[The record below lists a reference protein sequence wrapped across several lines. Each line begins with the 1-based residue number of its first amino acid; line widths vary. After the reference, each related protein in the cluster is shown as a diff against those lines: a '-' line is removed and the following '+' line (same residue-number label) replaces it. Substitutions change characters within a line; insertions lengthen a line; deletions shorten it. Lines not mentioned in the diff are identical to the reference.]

1 MLRFLKFEKLYA
13 RSHREDLE
21 LESGSITLKG
31 GLCSLLHAPEGT
43 TKVPS

>member
-1 MLRFLKFEKLYA
+1 MLRFLKFEELYA

-21 LESGSITLKG
+21 LESGSVTLKG

-43 TKVPS
+43 SKLPS